1 MSTVNVTNSMTVA
14 SVNVDTTNQTVIGVN
29 SSQNVATVNV
39 EATNDVTV
47 QISRTAIGTVA
58 NVLTSNYANYAG
70 NVVNSAQPNITSVG
84 TLTNLSVSGNVT
96 AGNVHSSTVY
106 DQGMQ
111 VQGYDYVQM
120 QFSNS
125 VNLPVSPYDIGTGSW
140 FYLDPGGAI
149 WQSNTTGTLKTVIL
163 GNDGTVSANGN
174 ISTNNNVTAL
184 KFYAGTGSDE
194 THGYGFTGEDNAD
207 TAICLSDTDE
217 ITIYN
222 NAIETLRLYANNNSE
237 FYGNL
242 KVDGS
247 SDLGNVSNVIITGG
261 TNGYVLQTDGSGNLS
276 WTEQTGGGGNTG
288 NVTFDNQIVI
298 GTGDIS
304 GGSGLYLAP
313 GSNSL
318 ANLQYLRV
326 RGGDYITHIH
336 FDTGNNQFYDQYFG
350 DDNKYVKL
358 EANGNIVINSNDYI
372 GNSQQWDFGI
382 DGNLTLPSNTS
393 SINYANGS
401 PYGGGLGNLIV
412 YGRTGGISIS
422 TVGGFIN
429 VVGRTGNIYVYL

>member
-1 MSTVNVTNSMTVA
+1 MTVA

-29 SSQNVATVNV
+29 SSQNVATVNI

-47 QISRTAIGTVA
+47 QISRTLIGTVA
-58 NVLTSNYANYAG
+58 NVLTANYANFAGEAFNVSGSNVSGYVANATHANISNSANSVSYA
-70 NVVNSAQPNITSVG
+70 NVVG
-84 TLTNLSVSGNVT
+84 
-96 AGNVHSSTVY
+96 
-106 DQGMQ
+106 
-111 VQGYDYVQM
+111 
-120 QFSNS
+120 
-125 VNLPVSPYDIGTGSW
+125 
-140 FYLDPGGAI
+140 
-149 WQSNTTGTLKTVIL
+149 L
-163 GNDGTVSANGN
+163 GNIATLNLDGNASNILFGNGVF
-174 ISTNNNVTAL
+174 S
-184 KFYAGTGSDE
+184 
-194 THGYGFTGEDNAD
+194 
-207 TAICLSDTDE
+207 
-217 ITIYN
+217 
-222 NAIETLRLYANNNSE
+222 
-237 FYGNL
+237 
-242 KVDGS
+242 
-247 SDLGNVSNVIITGG
+247 
-261 TNGYVLQTDGSGNLS
+261 
-276 WTEQTGGGGNTG
+276 TGGGNANTG

-358 EANGNIVINSNDYI
+358 EATGNIVINSNDYI
-372 GNSQQWDFGI
+372 GNTQQWDFGI

-401 PYGGGLGNLIV
+401 PYGGGGLGNLIV

-422 TVGGFIN
+422 TVGGFID
-429 VVGRTGNIYVYL
+429 VVGRTGNIHVYL

>member
-29 SSQNVATVNV
+29 SSQNVATVNI

-47 QISRTAIGTVA
+47 QISRTLIGTVA
-58 NVLTSNYANYAG
+58 NVLTANYANFAGEAFNVSGSNVSGYVANATHANISNSANSVSYA
-70 NVVNSAQPNITSVG
+70 NVVG
-84 TLTNLSVSGNVT
+84 
-96 AGNVHSSTVY
+96 
-106 DQGMQ
+106 
-111 VQGYDYVQM
+111 
-120 QFSNS
+120 
-125 VNLPVSPYDIGTGSW
+125 
-140 FYLDPGGAI
+140 
-149 WQSNTTGTLKTVIL
+149 L
-163 GNDGTVSANGN
+163 GNIATLNLDGNASNILFGNGVF
-174 ISTNNNVTAL
+174 S
-184 KFYAGTGSDE
+184 
-194 THGYGFTGEDNAD
+194 
-207 TAICLSDTDE
+207 
-217 ITIYN
+217 
-222 NAIETLRLYANNNSE
+222 
-237 FYGNL
+237 
-242 KVDGS
+242 
-247 SDLGNVSNVIITGG
+247 
-261 TNGYVLQTDGSGNLS
+261 
-276 WTEQTGGGGNTG
+276 TGGGNANTG

-336 FDTGNNQFYDQYFG
+336 FDTCNNQFYDQYFG

-358 EANGNIVINSNDYI
+358 EATGNIVINSNDYI
-372 GNSQQWDFGI
+372 GNTQQWDFGI

-401 PYGGGLGNLIV
+401 PYGGGGLGNLIV

-422 TVGGFIN
+422 TVGGFID
-429 VVGRTGNIYVYL
+429 VVGRTGNIHVYL